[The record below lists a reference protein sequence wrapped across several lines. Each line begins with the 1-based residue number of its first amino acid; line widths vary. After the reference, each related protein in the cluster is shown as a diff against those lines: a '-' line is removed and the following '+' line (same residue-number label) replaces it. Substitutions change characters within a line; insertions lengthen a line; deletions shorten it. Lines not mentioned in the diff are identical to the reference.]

1 MSASGEATAA
11 ADRPTVWLARRFVRA
26 FTEALGGY
34 VAASEQIGEGAAVT
48 IELPLVAPAR

>member
-11 ADRPTVWLARRFVRA
+11 ADRPTVWPARRFVRT

-34 VAASEQIGEGAAVT
+34 VADSEQIGEEAAAT